1 MKEVTYRLV
10 LAVAILASI
19 IAFLD
24 GSIVNVAL
32 PAIQRTLGG
41 GLSTQQW
48 VVDAYLI
55 TLGAFMLIAG
65 SLSDIIGRKRVMMI
79 GLIGFG
85 VTSLLCAA
93 ATTKELLVIGRLL
106 QGITGALLVPSSLAL
121 IMSRVP
127 KDRQHAAIGA
137 WTSWT
142 GIAMLIG
149 PFVGGVLI
157 DLGSWRYIFLLN
169 VLPIAVT
176 VYLLARLKDERDTT
190 TRVKIDWYGAI
201 LGALSLGGIVYA
213 LIEQPHFGWAY
224 PLIYGTMA
232 VGVIS
237 FILFIWREKTAVQPM
252 MPLGL
257 FRSRNFSAGNIA
269 TLSIYAGL
277 SLVAFLITIFVQQ
290 VGHYT
295 ATAAGLAMVPMTILM
310 FFLASRF
317 GKLSGEYGPRIFM
330 TTGPLIVAAGFVTM
344 LFIDATANYWAM
356 LPGILLVGIGLS
368 VTVAPLTAAILGAVD
383 SKRSGIAS
391 AINNVVA
398 RVAGLVAVALIGTVT
413 GYNLNLGGFRNGLV
427 LAIVL
432 FVVGGFVSFVGIRNP
447 AKPKSDQSQTPAVE

>member
-1 MKEVTYRLV
+1 MKEITYRLV
-10 LAVAILASI
+10 LIVAILASI

-32 PAIQRTLGG
+32 PAIQHSLGG

-55 TLGAFMLIAG
+55 TLGAFMLVAG

-93 ATTKELLVIGRLL
+93 ATTKELLIIGRLL
-106 QGITGALLVPSSLAL
+106 QGVTGALLVPSSLAL

-149 PFVGGVLI
+149 PFVGGILV

-176 VYLLARLKDERDTT
+176 VYLLAKLQDERDMS

-213 LIEQPHFGWAY
+213 LIEQPHFGWTH
-224 PLIYGTMA
+224 PLIYGTMG
-232 VGVIS
+232 VGIVS
-237 FILFIWREKTAVQPM
+237 LALFIWREKVATQPM

-257 FRSRNFSAGNIA
+257 FRSRNFTAGNIA

-295 ATAAGLAMVPMTILM
+295 ATAAGLTMVPMSILM

-330 TTGPLIVAAGFVTM
+330 TAGPLIVAAGFVTM
-344 LFIDATANYWAM
+344 LFIDASANYWAM
-356 LPGILLVGIGLS
+356 LPGILLFGIGLS

-383 SKRSGIAS
+383 GKRSGIAS

-413 GYNLNLGGFRNGLV
+413 GYTLNLAGFRNGLI
-427 LAIVL
+427 LSIVL
-432 FVVGGFVSFVGIRNP
+432 FVVGGLVSFAGIRNP
-447 AKPKSDQSQTPAVE
+447 KKPKADSLQTPAVE

>member
-1 MKEVTYRLV
+1 MKEITYRLV
-10 LAVAILASI
+10 LIVAILASI

-32 PAIQRTLGG
+32 PAIQHSLGG

-55 TLGAFMLIAG
+55 TLGAFMLVAG

-93 ATTKELLVIGRLL
+93 ATTKELLIIGRLL
-106 QGITGALLVPSSLAL
+106 QGVTGALLVPSSLAL

-149 PFVGGVLI
+149 PFVGGILV

-176 VYLLARLKDERDTT
+176 VYLLAKLQDERDMS

-213 LIEQPHFGWAY
+213 LIEQPHFGWTH
-224 PLIYGTMA
+224 PLIYGTMG
-232 VGVIS
+232 VGIVS
-237 FILFIWREKTAVQPM
+237 LALFIWREKVATQPM
-252 MPLGL
+252 MPLGV
-257 FRSRNFSAGNIA
+257 FRSRNFTAGNIA

-295 ATAAGLAMVPMTILM
+295 ATAAGLTMVPMSILM

-330 TTGPLIVAAGFVTM
+330 TVGPLIVAAGFVTM
-344 LFIDATANYWAM
+344 LFIDASANYWAM
-356 LPGILLVGIGLS
+356 LPGILLFGIGLS

-413 GYNLNLGGFRNGLV
+413 GYTLNLAGFRNGLI
-427 LAIVL
+427 LSIVL
-432 FVVGGFVSFVGIRNP
+432 FIVGGLVSFVGIRNP
-447 AKPKSDQSQTPAVE
+447 KKPKADSLQTPAVE

>member
-1 MKEVTYRLV
+1 MKEITYRLV
-10 LAVAILASI
+10 LIVAILASI

-32 PAIQRTLGG
+32 PAIQHSLGG

-55 TLGAFMLIAG
+55 TLGAFMLVAG

-93 ATTKELLVIGRLL
+93 ATTKELLIIGRLL
-106 QGITGALLVPSSLAL
+106 QGVTGALLVPSSLAL

-127 KDRQHAAIGA
+127 KSRQHAAIGA

-149 PFVGGVLI
+149 PFVGGILV

-176 VYLLARLKDERDTT
+176 VYLLAKLKDERDMS

-213 LIEQPHFGWAY
+213 LIEQPHFGWAH
-224 PLIYGTMA
+224 PLIYGTMG
-232 VGVIS
+232 VGVVS
-237 FILFIWREKTAVQPM
+237 LALFIWREKVASQPM

-257 FRSRNFSAGNIA
+257 FRSRNFTAGNIA

-295 ATAAGLAMVPMTILM
+295 ATAAGLTMVPMSILM

-317 GKLSGEYGPRIFM
+317 GKLSGEYGPRMFM
-330 TTGPLIVAAGFVTM
+330 TAGPLIVAAGFVTM
-344 LFIDATANYWAM
+344 LFIDASANYWAM
-356 LPGILLVGIGLS
+356 LPGILLFGIGLS

-413 GYNLNLGGFRNGLV
+413 GYNLNLAGFRNGLI
-427 LAIVL
+427 LSIAL
-432 FVVGGFVSFVGIRNP
+432 FVVGGLVSFAGIRNP
-447 AKPKSDQSQTPAVE
+447 ARPKPSDLQMPAVE

>member
-1 MKEVTYRLV
+1 MKEVAYRLV
-10 LAVAILASI
+10 LAIAILASI

-32 PAIQRTLGG
+32 PAIQHTLGG

-55 TLGAFMLIAG
+55 TLGAFMLVAG

-93 ATTKELLVIGRLL
+93 ATTKELLIIGRLL
-106 QGITGALLVPSSLAL
+106 QGTTGALLVPSSLAL

-176 VYLLARLKDERDTT
+176 VYLLARLKDEHDTT
-190 TRVKIDWYGAI
+190 TRVRLDWYGAV

-232 VGVIS
+232 VGVVS
-237 FILFIWREKTAVQPM
+237 FILFIWREKVAAQPM

-295 ATAAGLAMVPMTILM
+295 ATAAGLTMVPMSILM

-330 TTGPLIVAAGFVTM
+330 TVGPLIVAAGFVTM

-413 GYNLNLGGFRNGLV
+413 GYNLNLAGFRNGLV

-432 FVVGGFVSFVGIRNP
+432 FVVGGFVSLVGIRNP
-447 AKPKSDQSQTPAVE
+447 ARLKSDPSQAPVVE

>member
-1 MKEVTYRLV
+1 MKEITYRLV
-10 LAVAILASI
+10 LIVAILASI

-32 PAIQRTLGG
+32 PAIQHSLGG

-55 TLGAFMLIAG
+55 TLGAFMLVAG

-93 ATTKELLVIGRLL
+93 ATTKELLIIGRLL
-106 QGITGALLVPSSLAL
+106 QGVTGALLVPSSLAL

-149 PFVGGVLI
+149 PFVGGILV

-176 VYLLARLKDERDTT
+176 VYLLAKLQDERDMS

-213 LIEQPHFGWAY
+213 LIEQPHFGWTH
-224 PLIYGTMA
+224 PLIYGTMG
-232 VGVIS
+232 VGIVS
-237 FILFIWREKTAVQPM
+237 LTLFIWREKVAAQPM

-257 FRSRNFSAGNIA
+257 FRSRNFTAGNIA

-295 ATAAGLAMVPMTILM
+295 ATAAGLTMVPMSILM

-330 TTGPLIVAAGFVTM
+330 TAGPLIVAAGFVTM
-344 LFIDATANYWAM
+344 LFIDASANYWAM
-356 LPGILLVGIGLS
+356 LPGILLFGIGLS

-413 GYNLNLGGFRNGLV
+413 GYNLNLAGFRNGLI
-427 LAIVL
+427 LSIVL
-432 FVVGGFVSFVGIRNP
+432 FVVGGLVSFAGIRNP
-447 AKPKSDQSQTPAVE
+447 KKPKADSLQTPAVE

>member
-1 MKEVTYRLV
+1 MKEITYRLV
-10 LAVAILASI
+10 LTVAILASI

-32 PAIQRTLGG
+32 PAIQHSLGG

-55 TLGAFMLIAG
+55 TLGAFMLVAG

-79 GLIGFG
+79 GLVGFG

-93 ATTKELLVIGRLL
+93 ATTKELLIIGRLL
-106 QGITGALLVPSSLAL
+106 QGVTGALLVPSSLAL

-127 KDRQHAAIGA
+127 KGRQHAAIGA

-149 PFVGGVLI
+149 PFVGGILV

-176 VYLLARLKDERDTT
+176 VYLLAKLQDEHDTS

-213 LIEQPHFGWAY
+213 LIEQPHFGWAH
-224 PLIYGTMA
+224 PLIYSTMG
-232 VGVIS
+232 VGIVS
-237 FILFIWREKTAVQPM
+237 LALFIWREKVAAQPM

-257 FRSRNFSAGNIA
+257 FRSRNFTAGNIA

-295 ATAAGLAMVPMTILM
+295 ATAGGLTMVPMSILM

-317 GKLSGEYGPRIFM
+317 GKLSGEHGPRMFM
-330 TTGPLIVAAGFVTM
+330 TVGRLIVAAGFVTM
-344 LFIDATANYWAM
+344 LFIDASANYWAM
-356 LPGILLVGIGLS
+356 LPGILLFGIGLS

-413 GYNLNLGGFRNGLV
+413 GYNLNLAGFRNGLV
-427 LAIVL
+427 LSIVL
-432 FVVGGFVSFVGIRNP
+432 FVVGGLVSFAGIRNP
-447 AKPKSDQSQTPAVE
+447 KKPKSSDLQTPAVE

>member
-10 LAVAILASI
+10 LAIAILASI

-32 PAIQRTLGG
+32 PAIQHTLGG

-55 TLGAFMLIAG
+55 TLGAFMLVAG

-93 ATTKELLVIGRLL
+93 ATTKELLIIGRLL
-106 QGITGALLVPSSLAL
+106 QGTTGALLVPSSLAL

-176 VYLLARLKDERDTT
+176 VYLLARLKDEHDTT
-190 TRVKIDWYGAI
+190 TRVRLDWYGAV

-232 VGVIS
+232 VGVVS
-237 FILFIWREKTAVQPM
+237 FILFIWREKVAAQPM

-295 ATAAGLAMVPMTILM
+295 ATAAGLTMVPMSILM

-330 TTGPLIVAAGFVTM
+330 TVGPLIVAAGFVTM

-413 GYNLNLGGFRNGLV
+413 GYNLNLAGFRNGLV

-432 FVVGGFVSFVGIRNP
+432 FVVGGFVSLVGIRNP
-447 AKPKSDQSQTPAVE
+447 ARLKSDPSQAPVVE

>member
-1 MKEVTYRLV
+1 MKEITYRLV
-10 LAVAILASI
+10 LIVAILASI

-32 PAIQRTLGG
+32 PAIQHSLGG

-55 TLGAFMLIAG
+55 TLGAFMLVAG

-93 ATTKELLVIGRLL
+93 ATTKELLIIGRLL
-106 QGITGALLVPSSLAL
+106 QGVTGALLVPSSLAL

-149 PFVGGVLI
+149 PFVGGILV

-176 VYLLARLKDERDTT
+176 VYLLAKLQDERDMS

-213 LIEQPHFGWAY
+213 LIEQPHFGWTH
-224 PLIYGTMA
+224 PLIYGTMG
-232 VGVIS
+232 VGIVS
-237 FILFIWREKTAVQPM
+237 LALFIWREKVAAQPM
-252 MPLGL
+252 MPLGV
-257 FRSRNFSAGNIA
+257 FRSRNFTAGNIA

-295 ATAAGLAMVPMTILM
+295 ATAAGLTMVPMSILM

-330 TTGPLIVAAGFVTM
+330 TVGPLIVAAGFVTM
-344 LFIDATANYWAM
+344 LFIDASANYWAM
-356 LPGILLVGIGLS
+356 LPGILLFGIGLS

-413 GYNLNLGGFRNGLV
+413 GYTLNLAGFRNGLI
-427 LAIVL
+427 LSIVL
-432 FVVGGFVSFVGIRNP
+432 FVVGGLVSFAGIRNP
-447 AKPKSDQSQTPAVE
+447 KKPKADSLQTPAVE

>member
-1 MKEVTYRLV
+1 MKETTYRLV
-10 LAVAILASI
+10 LIVAILASI

-32 PAIQRTLGG
+32 PAIERTLGG

-55 TLGAFMLIAG
+55 TLGAFMLVAG

-93 ATTKELLVIGRLL
+93 ATTKELLIIGRLL
-106 QGITGALLVPSSLAL
+106 QGVTGALLVPSSLAL
-121 IMSRVP
+121 IMSRIP
-127 KDRQHAAIGA
+127 KAKQHAAIGA

-149 PFVGGVLI
+149 PFVGGMLI

-176 VYLLARLKDERDTT
+176 VYLLAKLKDEQDTSV
-190 TRVKIDWYGAI
+190 RVRLDWYGAL

-213 LIEQPHFGWAY
+213 LIEQPHFGWAH

-232 VGVIS
+232 AGIIS
-237 FILFIWREKTAVQPM
+237 LALFIWREKVTTQPM

-277 SLVAFLITIFVQQ
+277 SLVSFLITIFVQQ

-295 ATAAGLAMVPMTILM
+295 ATAAGLTMVPVSILM
-310 FFLASRF
+310 FVLASRF
-317 GKLSGEYGPRIFM
+317 GRLSGTYGPRIFM
-330 TTGPLIVAAGFVTM
+330 TVGPLIVAAGFVTM
-344 LFIDATANYWAM
+344 LLVDASANYWTM
-356 LPGILLVGIGLS
+356 LPGILLFGFGLS

-413 GYNLNLGGFRNGLV
+413 GYNLGLTGFRNGLIFS
-427 LAIVL
+427 IVL
-432 FVVGGFVSFVGIRNP
+432 FIVGGLVSFIGIRNP
-447 AKPKSDQSQTPAVE
+447 AKPKVDELQAPAVE

>member
-1 MKEVTYRLV
+1 MKEITYRLV
-10 LAVAILASI
+10 LIVAVLASI

-32 PAIQRTLGG
+32 PAIQHSLGG

-55 TLGAFMLIAG
+55 TLGAFMLVAG

-93 ATTKELLVIGRLL
+93 ATTKELLIIGRLL
-106 QGITGALLVPSSLAL
+106 QGVTGALLVPSSLAL
-121 IMSRVP
+121 IISRVP

-176 VYLLARLKDERDTT
+176 VYLLAKLKDEHDVS

-213 LIEQPHFGWAY
+213 LIEQPHFGWAH
-224 PLIYGTMA
+224 PLIYGTMG
-232 VGVIS
+232 VGIVS
-237 FILFIWREKTAVQPM
+237 LVLFIWREKVAAQPM

-257 FRSRNFSAGNIA
+257 FRSRNFTAGNIA

-295 ATAAGLAMVPMTILM
+295 ATAAGLTMVPMSILM

-317 GKLSGEYGPRIFM
+317 GKLSGEYGSRVFM
-330 TTGPLIVAAGFVTM
+330 TVGPLIVAAGFVTM

-356 LPGILLVGIGLS
+356 LPGILLFGIGLS

-413 GYNLNLGGFRNGLV
+413 GYNLNLAGFRNGLV

-432 FVVGGFVSFVGIRNP
+432 FVVGGLVSFAGIRNP
-447 AKPKSDQSQTPAVE
+447 AKPKPSDLQTPAVE

>member
-1 MKEVTYRLV
+1 MKEITYRLV
-10 LAVAILASI
+10 LIVAILASI

-32 PAIQRTLGG
+32 PAIQHSLGG

-55 TLGAFMLIAG
+55 TLGAFMLVAG

-93 ATTKELLVIGRLL
+93 ATTKELLIIGRLL
-106 QGITGALLVPSSLAL
+106 QGVTGALLVPSSLAL

-149 PFVGGVLI
+149 PFVGGILV

-176 VYLLARLKDERDTT
+176 VYLLAKLQDERDMS

-213 LIEQPHFGWAY
+213 LIEQPHFGWTH
-224 PLIYGTMA
+224 PLIYGTMG
-232 VGVIS
+232 VGIVS
-237 FILFIWREKTAVQPM
+237 LALFIWREKVAAQPM
-252 MPLGL
+252 MPLGV
-257 FRSRNFSAGNIA
+257 FRSRNFTAGNIA

-295 ATAAGLAMVPMTILM
+295 ATAAGLTMVPMSILM

-330 TTGPLIVAAGFVTM
+330 TAGPLIVAAGFVTM
-344 LFIDATANYWAM
+344 LFIDASANYWAM
-356 LPGILLVGIGLS
+356 LPGILLFGIGLS

-413 GYNLNLGGFRNGLV
+413 GYTLNLAGFRNGLI
-427 LAIVL
+427 LSIVL
-432 FVVGGFVSFVGIRNP
+432 FIVGGLVSFVGIRNP
-447 AKPKSDQSQTPAVE
+447 KKPKADSLQTPAVE

>member
-1 MKEVTYRLV
+1 MKEITYRLV
-10 LAVAILASI
+10 LIVAILASI

-32 PAIQRTLGG
+32 PAIQHSLGG

-55 TLGAFMLIAG
+55 TLGAFMLVAG

-93 ATTKELLVIGRLL
+93 ATTKELLIIGRLL
-106 QGITGALLVPSSLAL
+106 QGVTGALLVPSSLAL

-149 PFVGGVLI
+149 PFVGGILV

-176 VYLLARLKDERDTT
+176 VYLLAKLQDERDMS

-213 LIEQPHFGWAY
+213 LIEQPHFGWTH
-224 PLIYGTMA
+224 PLIYGTMG
-232 VGVIS
+232 VGIVS
-237 FILFIWREKTAVQPM
+237 LALFIWREKVAAQPM
-252 MPLGL
+252 MPLGV
-257 FRSRNFSAGNIA
+257 FRSRNFTAGNIA

-295 ATAAGLAMVPMTILM
+295 ATAAGLTMVPMSILM

-330 TTGPLIVAAGFVTM
+330 TAGPLIVAAGFVTM
-344 LFIDATANYWAM
+344 LFIDASANYWAM
-356 LPGILLVGIGLS
+356 LPGILLFGIGLS

-383 SKRSGIAS
+383 GKRSGIAS

-413 GYNLNLGGFRNGLV
+413 GYTLNLTGFRNGLI
-427 LAIVL
+427 LSIVL
-432 FVVGGFVSFVGIRNP
+432 FVVGGLVSFAGIRNP
-447 AKPKSDQSQTPAVE
+447 KKPKADSLQTPAVE

>member
-1 MKEVTYRLV
+1 MKEITYRLV
-10 LAVAILASI
+10 LIVAILASI

-32 PAIQRTLGG
+32 PAIQHSLGG

-55 TLGAFMLIAG
+55 TLGAFMLVAG

-93 ATTKELLVIGRLL
+93 ATTKELLIIGRLL
-106 QGITGALLVPSSLAL
+106 QGVTGALLVPSSLAL

-149 PFVGGVLI
+149 PFVGGILV

-176 VYLLARLKDERDTT
+176 VYLLAKLQDERDMSI
-190 TRVKIDWYGAI
+190 RVKIDWYGAI

-213 LIEQPHFGWAY
+213 LIEQPHFGWTH
-224 PLIYGTMA
+224 PLIYGTMG
-232 VGVIS
+232 VGIVS
-237 FILFIWREKTAVQPM
+237 LALFIWREKVAAQPM

-257 FRSRNFSAGNIA
+257 FRSRNFTAGNIA

-295 ATAAGLAMVPMTILM
+295 ATAAGLTMVPMSILM

-330 TTGPLIVAAGFVTM
+330 TAGPLIVAAGFVTM
-344 LFIDATANYWAM
+344 LFIDASANYWAM
-356 LPGILLVGIGLS
+356 LPGILLFGIGLS

-413 GYNLNLGGFRNGLV
+413 GYTLNLAGFRNGLI
-427 LAIVL
+427 LSIVL
-432 FVVGGFVSFVGIRNP
+432 FIVGGLVSFVGIRNP
-447 AKPKSDQSQTPAVE
+447 KKPKADSLQTPAVE

>member
-1 MKEVTYRLV
+1 MKEITYRLV
-10 LAVAILASI
+10 LIVAILASI

-32 PAIQRTLGG
+32 PAIQHSLGG

-55 TLGAFMLIAG
+55 TLGAFMLVAG

-93 ATTKELLVIGRLL
+93 ATTKELLIIGRLL
-106 QGITGALLVPSSLAL
+106 QGVTGALLVPSSLAL

-149 PFVGGVLI
+149 PFVGGILV

-176 VYLLARLKDERDTT
+176 VYLLAKLQDERDMSI
-190 TRVKIDWYGAI
+190 RVKIDWYGAI

-213 LIEQPHFGWAY
+213 LIEQPHFGWTH
-224 PLIYGTMA
+224 PLIYGTMG
-232 VGVIS
+232 VGIVS
-237 FILFIWREKTAVQPM
+237 LALFIWREKVATQPM

-257 FRSRNFSAGNIA
+257 FRSRNFTAGNIA

-295 ATAAGLAMVPMTILM
+295 ATAAGLTMVPMSILM

-330 TTGPLIVAAGFVTM
+330 TAGPLIVAAGFVTM
-344 LFIDATANYWAM
+344 LFIDASANYWAM
-356 LPGILLVGIGLS
+356 LPGILLFGIGLS

-413 GYNLNLGGFRNGLV
+413 GYTLNLAGFRNGLI
-427 LAIVL
+427 LSIVL
-432 FVVGGFVSFVGIRNP
+432 FIVGGLVSFVGIRNP
-447 AKPKSDQSQTPAVE
+447 KKPKADSLQTPAVE

>member
-1 MKEVTYRLV
+1 MKEITYRLV
-10 LAVAILASI
+10 LIVAILASI

-32 PAIQRTLGG
+32 PAIQHSLGG

-55 TLGAFMLIAG
+55 TLGAFMLVAG

-85 VTSLLCAA
+85 VTSLFCAA
-93 ATTKELLVIGRLL
+93 ATTKELLIIGRLL
-106 QGITGALLVPSSLAL
+106 QGVTGALLVPSSLAL

-149 PFVGGVLI
+149 PFVGGILV

-176 VYLLARLKDERDTT
+176 VYLLAKLQDERDMS

-213 LIEQPHFGWAY
+213 LIEQPHFGWTH
-224 PLIYGTMA
+224 PLIYGTMG
-232 VGVIS
+232 VGIVS
-237 FILFIWREKTAVQPM
+237 LALFIWREKVAAQPM
-252 MPLGL
+252 MPLGV
-257 FRSRNFSAGNIA
+257 FRSRNFTAGNIA

-295 ATAAGLAMVPMTILM
+295 ATAAGLTMVPMSILM

-330 TTGPLIVAAGFVTM
+330 TVGPLIVAAGFVTM
-344 LFIDATANYWAM
+344 LFIDASANYWAM
-356 LPGILLVGIGLS
+356 LPGILLFGIGLS

-413 GYNLNLGGFRNGLV
+413 GYTLNLAGFRNGLI
-427 LAIVL
+427 LSIVL
-432 FVVGGFVSFVGIRNP
+432 FVVGGLVSFAGIRNP
-447 AKPKSDQSQTPAVE
+447 KKPKADSLQTPAVE

>member
-1 MKEVTYRLV
+1 MKETTYRLV
-10 LAVAILASI
+10 LIVAILASI

-32 PAIQRTLGG
+32 PAIQHSLGG

-55 TLGAFMLIAG
+55 TLGAFMLVAG

-79 GLIGFG
+79 GLVGFG

-93 ATTKELLVIGRLL
+93 ATTKELLIVGRLL
-106 QGITGALLVPSSLAL
+106 QGVTGALLVPSSLAL

-127 KDRQHAAIGA
+127 KGRQHAAIGA

-149 PFVGGVLI
+149 PFVGGILV

-176 VYLLARLKDERDTT
+176 VYLLAKLKDEHDTSA
-190 TRVKIDWYGAI
+190 RVKIDWYGAV

-213 LIEQPHFGWAY
+213 LIEQPHFSWAH
-224 PLIYGTMA
+224 PLIYGTMG
-232 VGVIS
+232 VGVVS
-237 FILFIWREKTAVQPM
+237 LALFIWREKVAAQPM
-252 MPLGL
+252 MSLGL
-257 FRSRNFSAGNIA
+257 FRSRNFTAGNIA

-295 ATAAGLAMVPMTILM
+295 ATAAGLTMVPMSILM

-330 TTGPLIVAAGFVTM
+330 TVGPLIVAAGFVTM
-344 LFIDATANYWAM
+344 LFIDKTANYWAM
-356 LPGILLVGIGLS
+356 LPGILLFGIGLS

-413 GYNLNLGGFRNGLV
+413 GYNLNLAGFRNGLV

-432 FVVGGFVSFVGIRNP
+432 FVVGGLVSFIGIKNP
-447 AKPKSDQSQTPAVE
+447 AKDLDVETAMVKS

>member
-1 MKEVTYRLV
+1 MKEITYRLV
-10 LAVAILASI
+10 LIVAILASI

-32 PAIQRTLGG
+32 PAIQHSLGG

-55 TLGAFMLIAG
+55 TLGAFMLVAG

-93 ATTKELLVIGRLL
+93 ATTKELLIIGRLL
-106 QGITGALLVPSSLAL
+106 QGVTGALLVPSSLAL

-149 PFVGGVLI
+149 PFVGGILV

-176 VYLLARLKDERDTT
+176 VYLLAKLQDERDMS

-213 LIEQPHFGWAY
+213 LIEQPHFGWTH
-224 PLIYGTMA
+224 PLIYGTMG
-232 VGVIS
+232 VGIVS
-237 FILFIWREKTAVQPM
+237 LALFIWREKVVAQPM

-257 FRSRNFSAGNIA
+257 FRSRNFTAGNIA

-295 ATAAGLAMVPMTILM
+295 ATAAGLTMVPMSILM

-330 TTGPLIVAAGFVTM
+330 TAGPLIVAAGFVTM
-344 LFIDATANYWAM
+344 LFIDASANYWAM
-356 LPGILLVGIGLS
+356 LPGILLFGIGLS

-413 GYNLNLGGFRNGLV
+413 GYNLNLAGFRNGLI
-427 LAIVL
+427 LSIVL
-432 FVVGGFVSFVGIRNP
+432 FVVGGLVSFAGIRNP
-447 AKPKSDQSQTPAVE
+447 KKPKADSLQTPAVE

>member
-1 MKEVTYRLV
+1 MKEITYRLV
-10 LAVAILASI
+10 LIVAILASI

-32 PAIQRTLGG
+32 PAIQHSLGG

-55 TLGAFMLIAG
+55 TLGAFMLVAG

-93 ATTKELLVIGRLL
+93 ATTKELLIIGRLL
-106 QGITGALLVPSSLAL
+106 QGVTGALLVPSSLAL

-149 PFVGGVLI
+149 PFVGGILV

-176 VYLLARLKDERDTT
+176 VYLLAKLQDERDMS

-213 LIEQPHFGWAY
+213 LIEQPHFGWTH
-224 PLIYGTMA
+224 PLIYGTMG
-232 VGVIS
+232 VGIVS
-237 FILFIWREKTAVQPM
+237 LALFIWREKVAAQPM

-257 FRSRNFSAGNIA
+257 FRSRNFTAGNIA

-295 ATAAGLAMVPMTILM
+295 ATAAGLTMVPMSILM

-330 TTGPLIVAAGFVTM
+330 TAGPLIVAAGFVTM
-344 LFIDATANYWAM
+344 LFIDASANYWAM
-356 LPGILLVGIGLS
+356 LPGILLFGIGLS

-413 GYNLNLGGFRNGLV
+413 GYTLNLAGFRNGLI
-427 LAIVL
+427 LSIVL
-432 FVVGGFVSFVGIRNP
+432 FVVGGLVSFAGIRNP
-447 AKPKSDQSQTPAVE
+447 KKPKADSLQTPAVE

>member
-1 MKEVTYRLV
+1 MKEITYRLV
-10 LAVAILASI
+10 LIVAILASI

-32 PAIQRTLGG
+32 PAIQHTLGG

-55 TLGAFMLIAG
+55 TLGAFMLVAG

-85 VTSLLCAA
+85 LTSLLCAA
-93 ATTKELLVIGRLL
+93 ATTKELLIIGRLL
-106 QGITGALLVPSSLAL
+106 QGVAGALLVPSSLAL

-127 KDRQHAAIGA
+127 QSKQPAAIGV

-142 GIAMLIG
+142 GIAMLVG
-149 PFVGGVLI
+149 PFIGGVLV

-176 VYLLARLKDERDTT
+176 VYLLAKLQDEHDASV
-190 TRVKIDWYGAI
+190 RVKIDWYGAV

-213 LIEQPHFGWAY
+213 LIEQPHFGWAH
-224 PLIYGTMA
+224 PLIYGTMGL
-232 VGVIS
+232 GVVS
-237 FILFIWREKTAVQPM
+237 LILFIWREKVAAQPM

-257 FRSRNFSAGNIA
+257 FRSRNFTAGNIA

-295 ATAAGLAMVPMTILM
+295 ATAAGLTMVPLSILM

-330 TTGPLIVAAGFVTM
+330 TVGPLIVAAGFVTM
-344 LFIDATANYWAM
+344 LFIDASANYWAM
-356 LPGILLVGIGLS
+356 LPGILLFGIGLS

-413 GYNLNLGGFRNGLV
+413 GYNLNLAGFRNGLV

-432 FVVGGFVSFVGIRNP
+432 FVVGGLVSFAGIRNP
-447 AKPKSDQSQTPAVE
+447 AKPKPSDLQTPAVE

>member
-1 MKEVTYRLV
+1 MKEITYRLV
-10 LAVAILASI
+10 LIVAILASI

-32 PAIQRTLGG
+32 PAIQHSLGG

-55 TLGAFMLIAG
+55 TLGAFMLVAG

-93 ATTKELLVIGRLL
+93 ATTKELLIIGRLL
-106 QGITGALLVPSSLAL
+106 QGVTGALLVPSSLAL

-149 PFVGGVLI
+149 PFVGGILV

-176 VYLLARLKDERDTT
+176 VYLLAKLQDERDMS

-213 LIEQPHFGWAY
+213 LIEQPHFGWTH
-224 PLIYGTMA
+224 PLIYGTMG
-232 VGVIS
+232 VGIVS
-237 FILFIWREKTAVQPM
+237 LALFIWREKVATQPM

-257 FRSRNFSAGNIA
+257 FRSRNFTAGNIA

-295 ATAAGLAMVPMTILM
+295 ATAAGLTMVPMSILM

-330 TTGPLIVAAGFVTM
+330 TAGPLIVAAGFVTM
-344 LFIDATANYWAM
+344 LFIDASANYWAM
-356 LPGILLVGIGLS
+356 LPGILLFGIGLS

-413 GYNLNLGGFRNGLV
+413 GYTLNLAGFRNGLI
-427 LAIVL
+427 LSIVL
-432 FVVGGFVSFVGIRNP
+432 FVVGGLVSFAGIRNP
-447 AKPKSDQSQTPAVE
+447 KKPKADSLQTPAVE

>member
-1 MKEVTYRLV
+1 MKEITYRLV
-10 LAVAILASI
+10 LIVAILASI

-32 PAIQRTLGG
+32 PAIQHSLGG

-55 TLGAFMLIAG
+55 TLGAFMLVAG

-93 ATTKELLVIGRLL
+93 ATTKELLIIGRLL
-106 QGITGALLVPSSLAL
+106 QGVTGALLVPSSLAL

-149 PFVGGVLI
+149 PFVGGILV

-176 VYLLARLKDERDTT
+176 VYLLAKLQDERDMS

-213 LIEQPHFGWAY
+213 LIEQPHFGWTH
-224 PLIYGTMA
+224 PLIYGTMG
-232 VGVIS
+232 VGIVS
-237 FILFIWREKTAVQPM
+237 LALFIWREKVATQPM

-257 FRSRNFSAGNIA
+257 FRSRNFTAGNIA

-295 ATAAGLAMVPMTILM
+295 ATAAGLTMVPMSILM

-330 TTGPLIVAAGFVTM
+330 TAGPLIVAAGFVTM
-344 LFIDATANYWAM
+344 LFIDASANYWAM
-356 LPGILLVGIGLS
+356 LPGILLFGIGLS

-413 GYNLNLGGFRNGLV
+413 GYNLNLAGFRNGLI
-427 LAIVL
+427 LSIVL
-432 FVVGGFVSFVGIRNP
+432 FVVGGLVSFAGIRNP
-447 AKPKSDQSQTPAVE
+447 KKPKADSLQTPAVE

>member
-1 MKEVTYRLV
+1 MKEITYRLV
-10 LAVAILASI
+10 LIVAILASI

-32 PAIQRTLGG
+32 PAIQHSLGG

-55 TLGAFMLIAG
+55 TLGAFMLVAG

-93 ATTKELLVIGRLL
+93 ATTKELLIIGRLL
-106 QGITGALLVPSSLAL
+106 QGVTGALLVPSSLAL

-176 VYLLARLKDERDTT
+176 AYLLAKLKDEHDVS

-213 LIEQPHFGWAY
+213 LIEQPHFGWAH
-224 PLIYGTMA
+224 PLIYGTMG
-232 VGVIS
+232 VGIVS
-237 FILFIWREKTAVQPM
+237 LVLFIWREKVAAQPM

-257 FRSRNFSAGNIA
+257 FRSRNFTAGNIA

-295 ATAAGLAMVPMTILM
+295 ATAAGLTMVPMSILM

-317 GKLSGEYGPRIFM
+317 GKLSGEYGSRVFM
-330 TTGPLIVAAGFVTM
+330 TVGPLIVAAGFVTM

-356 LPGILLVGIGLS
+356 LPGILLFGIGLS

-413 GYNLNLGGFRNGLV
+413 GYNLNLAGFRNGLV

-432 FVVGGFVSFVGIRNP
+432 FVVGGLVSFAGIRNP
-447 AKPKSDQSQTPAVE
+447 AKPKPSDLQTPAVE

>member
-1 MKEVTYRLV
+1 MKEITYRLV
-10 LAVAILASI
+10 LIVAVLASI

-32 PAIQRTLGG
+32 PAIQHSLGG

-55 TLGAFMLIAG
+55 TLGAFMLVAG

-93 ATTKELLVIGRLL
+93 ATTKELLIIGRLL
-106 QGITGALLVPSSLAL
+106 QGVTGALLVPSSLAL

-176 VYLLARLKDERDTT
+176 VYLLAKLKDEHDVS

-213 LIEQPHFGWAY
+213 LIEQPHFGWAH
-224 PLIYGTMA
+224 PLIYGTMG
-232 VGVIS
+232 VGIVS
-237 FILFIWREKTAVQPM
+237 LVLFIWREKVAAQPM

-257 FRSRNFSAGNIA
+257 FRSRNFTAGNIA

-295 ATAAGLAMVPMTILM
+295 ATAAGLTMVPMSILM

-317 GKLSGEYGPRIFM
+317 GKLSGEYGPRVFM
-330 TTGPLIVAAGFVTM
+330 TVGPLIVAAGFVTM

-356 LPGILLVGIGLS
+356 LPGILLFGIGLS

-413 GYNLNLGGFRNGLV
+413 GYNLNLAGFRNGLV

-432 FVVGGFVSFVGIRNP
+432 FVVGGLVSFAGIRNP
-447 AKPKSDQSQTPAVE
+447 AKPKPSDLQTPAVE

>member
-1 MKEVTYRLV
+1 MGMKQQRLV
-10 LAVAILASI
+10 LVVAILASI

-32 PAIQRTLGG
+32 PAIKNSLGG

-93 ATTKELLVIGRLL
+93 SFSKELLIISRLL
-106 QGITGALLVPSSLAL
+106 QGVAGALLVPSSLAL

-127 KDRQHAAIGA
+127 RREQSAAIGV

-149 PFVGGVLI
+149 PFIGGVLV

-169 VLPIAVT
+169 VIPIAVT
-176 VYLLARLKDERDTT
+176 VWLLAKLHDEADATA
-190 TRVKIDWYGAI
+190 RVKIDWYGA
-201 LGALSLGGIVYA
+201 LFGALALGGIVYA
-213 LIEQPHFGWAY
+213 LIEQPHYGWSY
-224 PLIYGTMA
+224 PLIYSTGLA
-232 VGVIS
+232 G
-237 FILFIWREKTAVQPM
+237 ILAFCLFVWRERQVEAPM
-252 MPLGL
+252 VPFGL
-257 FRSRNFSAGNIA
+257 FRSRNFAVGNIA
-269 TLSIYAGL
+269 TLSMYAGL
-277 SLVAFLITIFVQQ
+277 SLFAFLITIFVQQ
-290 VGHYT
+290 VGGYS
-295 ATAAGLAMVPMTILM
+295 AAAAGLVLVPESIIM
-310 FFLASRF
+310 FVLASKF
-317 GKLSGEYGPRIFM
+317 GKLSGTFGPRVFM
-330 TTGPLIVAAGFVTM
+330 AVGPLVAAVGFITM
-344 LFIDATANYWAM
+344 LFVGTHIDYWAL
-356 LPGILLVGIGLS
+356 LPGIILFGLGLAI
-368 VTVAPLTAAILGAVD
+368 TVAPLTSAILGAV
-383 SKRSGIAS
+383 KARQSGIAS

-413 GYNLNLGGFRNGLV
+413 GYNLGLAGFRNGMILV
-427 LAIVL
+427 IVL
-432 FVVGGFVSFVGIRNP
+432 FVISGVVSLIGIKNTTH
-447 AKPKSDQSQTPAVE
+447 SEE

>member
-1 MKEVTYRLV
+1 MKEITYRLV
-10 LAVAILASI
+10 LTVAILASI

-32 PAIQRTLGG
+32 PAIQHSLGG

-55 TLGAFMLIAG
+55 TLGAFMLVAG
-65 SLSDIIGRKRVMMI
+65 SLSDIIGRKKVMMI
-79 GLIGFG
+79 GLVGFG

-93 ATTKELLVIGRLL
+93 ATTKELLIIGRLL
-106 QGITGALLVPSSLAL
+106 QGVTGALLVPSSLAL

-127 KDRQHAAIGA
+127 KSRQHAAIGA

-149 PFVGGVLI
+149 PFVGGVLV
-157 DLGSWRYIFLLN
+157 DAGSWRYIFLLN

-176 VYLLARLKDERDTT
+176 VYLLAKLQDGHDTS

-213 LIEQPHFGWAY
+213 LIEQPHFGWAH
-224 PLIYGTMA
+224 PLIYGTMG
-232 VGVIS
+232 VGIVS
-237 FILFIWREKTAVQPM
+237 LALFIWREKVATQPM

-257 FRSRNFSAGNIA
+257 FRSRNFTAGNIA

-295 ATAAGLAMVPMTILM
+295 ATAAGLTMVPMSILM

-330 TTGPLIVAAGFVTM
+330 TIGPLIVAAGFVTM
-344 LFIDATANYWAM
+344 LFVDASANYWAM
-356 LPGILLVGIGLS
+356 LPGILLFGIGLS

-413 GYNLNLGGFRNGLV
+413 GYNLNLVGFRNGLV
-427 LAIVL
+427 LSIVL
-432 FVVGGFVSFVGIRNP
+432 FVIGGLVSFAGIRNP
-447 AKPKSDQSQTPAVE
+447 KKPTAEQLQAPAVE

>member
-1 MKEVTYRLV
+1 MKETTYRLV
-10 LAVAILASI
+10 LIVAILASI

-32 PAIQRTLGG
+32 PAIERTLGG

-55 TLGAFMLIAG
+55 TLGAFMLVAG

-93 ATTKELLVIGRLL
+93 ATTKELLIIGRLL
-106 QGITGALLVPSSLAL
+106 QGVTGALLVPSSLAL
-121 IMSRVP
+121 IMSRIP
-127 KDRQHAAIGA
+127 KAKQHAAIGA

-149 PFVGGVLI
+149 PFVGGMLI

-176 VYLLARLKDERDTT
+176 VYLLAKLKDEQDTSV
-190 TRVKIDWYGAI
+190 RVKLDWYGAL

-213 LIEQPHFGWAY
+213 LIEQPHFGWAH

-232 VGVIS
+232 AGVIS
-237 FILFIWREKTAVQPM
+237 FALFIWREKVTTQPM

-277 SLVAFLITIFVQQ
+277 SLVSFLITIFVQQ

-295 ATAAGLAMVPMTILM
+295 ATAAGLTMVPVSILM
-310 FFLASRF
+310 FVLASRF
-317 GKLSGEYGPRIFM
+317 GRLSGTYGPRIFM
-330 TTGPLIVAAGFVTM
+330 TVGPLIVAAGFVTM
-344 LFIDATANYWAM
+344 LLVDASANYWTM
-356 LPGILLVGIGLS
+356 LPGILLFGFGLS

-413 GYNLNLGGFRNGLV
+413 GYNLGLTGFRNGLIFS
-427 LAIVL
+427 IVL
-432 FVVGGFVSFVGIRNP
+432 FIVGGLVSFIGIRNP
-447 AKPKSDQSQTPAVE
+447 AKPKVDELQAPAVE

>member
-1 MKEVTYRLV
+1 MKEITYRLV
-10 LAVAILASI
+10 LIVAILASI

-32 PAIQRTLGG
+32 PAIQHSLGG

-55 TLGAFMLIAG
+55 TLGAFMLVAG

-93 ATTKELLVIGRLL
+93 ATTKELLIVGRLL
-106 QGITGALLVPSSLAL
+106 QGVTGALLVPSSLAL

-127 KDRQHAAIGA
+127 KSRQHAAIGA

-149 PFVGGVLI
+149 PFVGGVLV
-157 DLGSWRYIFLLN
+157 DAGSWRYIFLLN

-176 VYLLARLKDERDTT
+176 VYLLAKLQDEHDTL
-190 TRVKIDWYGAI
+190 TRVKIDWYGAT

-213 LIEQPHFGWAY
+213 LIEQPHFGWAH
-224 PLIYGTMA
+224 PLIYGTMG
-232 VGVIS
+232 VGIVS
-237 FILFIWREKTAVQPM
+237 LALFIWREKVATQPM

-257 FRSRNFSAGNIA
+257 FRSRNFTAGNIA

-295 ATAAGLAMVPMTILM
+295 ATAAGLTMVPMSILM

-330 TTGPLIVAAGFVTM
+330 TIGPLIVAAGFVTM
-344 LFIDATANYWAM
+344 LFVDASANYWAM
-356 LPGILLVGIGLS
+356 LPGILLFGIGLS

-413 GYNLNLGGFRNGLV
+413 GYNLNLAGFRNGLV
-427 LAIVL
+427 LSIVL
-432 FVVGGFVSFVGIRNP
+432 FVIGGLVSFAGIRNP
-447 AKPKSDQSQTPAVE
+447 KKPTAEQLQAPAVE

>member
-1 MKEVTYRLV
+1 MKEITYRLV
-10 LAVAILASI
+10 LIVAILASI

-32 PAIQRTLGG
+32 PAIQHSLGG

-55 TLGAFMLIAG
+55 TLGAFMLVAG

-93 ATTKELLVIGRLL
+93 ATTKELLIIGRLL
-106 QGITGALLVPSSLAL
+106 QGVTGALLVPSSLAL

-149 PFVGGVLI
+149 PFVGGILV

-176 VYLLARLKDERDTT
+176 VYLLAKLQDERDMS

-213 LIEQPHFGWAY
+213 LIEQPHFGWTH
-224 PLIYGTMA
+224 PLIYGTMG
-232 VGVIS
+232 VGIVS
-237 FILFIWREKTAVQPM
+237 LALFIWREKVATQPM

-257 FRSRNFSAGNIA
+257 FRSRNFTAGNIA

-295 ATAAGLAMVPMTILM
+295 ATAAGLTMVPMSILM

-330 TTGPLIVAAGFVTM
+330 TAGPLIVAAGFVTM
-344 LFIDATANYWAM
+344 LFIDASANYWAM
-356 LPGILLVGIGLS
+356 LPGILLFGIGLS

-413 GYNLNLGGFRNGLV
+413 GYTLNLAGFRNGLI
-427 LAIVL
+427 LSIVL
-432 FVVGGFVSFVGIRNP
+432 FIVGGLVSFVGIRNP
-447 AKPKSDQSQTPAVE
+447 KKPKADSLQTPAVE

>member
-1 MKEVTYRLV
+1 MKDSTYRLV
-10 LAVAILASI
+10 LIIAIMASI

-32 PAIQRTLGG
+32 PAIQRGLGG
-41 GLSTQQW
+41 GLATQQW

-55 TLGAFMLIAG
+55 TLGAFMLVAG

-93 ATTKELLVIGRLL
+93 ANTKELLIVARLL
-106 QGITGALLVPSSLAL
+106 QGVTGALLVPSSLAL
-121 IMSRVP
+121 IMSSVP
-127 KDRQHAAIGA
+127 KSKQNAAIGV

-142 GIAMLIG
+142 GIALLIG
-149 PFVGGVLI
+149 PFIGGVLV

-169 VLPIAVT
+169 IPPIAVT
-176 VYLLARLKDERDTT
+176 AYLLARLQDGHDTSK
-190 TRVKIDWYGAI
+190 RVKIDWYGAL

-213 LIEQPHFGWAY
+213 LIEQPHFGWAN
-224 PLIYGTMA
+224 PLIYSTMA
-232 VGVIS
+232 IGIVS
-237 FILFIWREKTAVQPM
+237 FGLFIWREKVASQPM

-257 FRSRNFSAGNIA
+257 FRSRNFTAGNIA

-277 SLVAFLITIFVQQ
+277 SLVAFLVTIFVQQ

-295 ATAAGLAMVPMTILM
+295 ATAAGLMMVPTSILM
-310 FFLASRF
+310 FLLASRF
-317 GKLSGEYGPRIFM
+317 GKLSGVYGSRIFM
-330 TTGPLIVAAGFVTM
+330 TVGPLIAAAGFVTM
-344 LFIDATANYWAM
+344 LFVDESANYWSL
-356 LPGILLVGIGLS
+356 LPGILLFGIGLS
-368 VTVAPLTAAILGAVD
+368 VTVAPLTAAILGAIE
-383 SKRSGIAS
+383 SEKSGIAS

-413 GYNLNLGGFRNGLV
+413 GYNLGLGGFRNGLTI
-427 LAIVL
+427 AIAL
-432 FVVGGFVSFVGIRNP
+432 FVIGGVVSFIGIRNP
-447 AKPKSDQSQTPAVE
+447 AKPAPEQLQTPAVE

>member
-1 MKEVTYRLV
+1 MKEITYRLV
-10 LAVAILASI
+10 LIVAILASI

-32 PAIQRTLGG
+32 PAIQHSLGG

-55 TLGAFMLIAG
+55 TLGAFMLVAG

-93 ATTKELLVIGRLL
+93 ATTKELLIIGRLL
-106 QGITGALLVPSSLAL
+106 QGVTGALLVPSSLAL

-149 PFVGGVLI
+149 PFVGGILV

-176 VYLLARLKDERDTT
+176 VYLLAKLQDERDMS

-213 LIEQPHFGWAY
+213 LIEQPHFGWTH
-224 PLIYGTMA
+224 PLIYGTMG
-232 VGVIS
+232 VGIVS
-237 FILFIWREKTAVQPM
+237 LALFIWREKVATQPM

-257 FRSRNFSAGNIA
+257 FRSRNFTAGNIA

-295 ATAAGLAMVPMTILM
+295 ATAAGLTMVPMSILM

-330 TTGPLIVAAGFVTM
+330 TAGPLIVAAGFVTM
-344 LFIDATANYWAM
+344 LFIDASANYWAM
-356 LPGILLVGIGLS
+356 LPGILLFGIGLS

-413 GYNLNLGGFRNGLV
+413 GYNLNLAGFRNGLI
-427 LAIVL
+427 LSIVL
-432 FVVGGFVSFVGIRNP
+432 FVVGGLVSFVGIRNP
-447 AKPKSDQSQTPAVE
+447 KKPKADSLQTPAVE

>member
-1 MKEVTYRLV
+1 MKEITYRLV
-10 LAVAILASI
+10 LIVAILASI

-32 PAIQRTLGG
+32 PAIQHSLGG

-55 TLGAFMLIAG
+55 TLGAFMLVAG

-93 ATTKELLVIGRLL
+93 ATTKELLIIGRLL
-106 QGITGALLVPSSLAL
+106 QGVTGALLVPSSLAL

-149 PFVGGVLI
+149 PFVGGILV

-176 VYLLARLKDERDTT
+176 VYLLAKLQDERDMS

-213 LIEQPHFGWAY
+213 LIEQPHFGWTH
-224 PLIYGTMA
+224 PLIYGTMG
-232 VGVIS
+232 VGIVS
-237 FILFIWREKTAVQPM
+237 LALFIWREKVATQPM

-257 FRSRNFSAGNIA
+257 FCSRNFTAGNIA

-295 ATAAGLAMVPMTILM
+295 ATAAGLTMVPMSILM

-330 TTGPLIVAAGFVTM
+330 TAGPLIVAAGFVTM
-344 LFIDATANYWAM
+344 LFIDASANYWAM
-356 LPGILLVGIGLS
+356 LPGILLFGIGLS

-413 GYNLNLGGFRNGLV
+413 GYTLNLAGFRNGLI
-427 LAIVL
+427 LSIVL
-432 FVVGGFVSFVGIRNP
+432 FIVGGLVSFVGIRNP
-447 AKPKSDQSQTPAVE
+447 KKPKADSLQTPAVE

>member
-1 MKEVTYRLV
+1 MKEITYRLV
-10 LAVAILASI
+10 LIVAILASI

-32 PAIQRTLGG
+32 PAIQHSLGG

-55 TLGAFMLIAG
+55 TLGAFMLVAG

-93 ATTKELLVIGRLL
+93 ATTKELLIIGRLL
-106 QGITGALLVPSSLAL
+106 QGVTGALLVPSSLAL

-149 PFVGGVLI
+149 PFVGGILV

-176 VYLLARLKDERDTT
+176 VYLLAKLQDERDMS

-213 LIEQPHFGWAY
+213 LIEQPHFGWTH
-224 PLIYGTMA
+224 PLIYGTMG
-232 VGVIS
+232 VGIVS
-237 FILFIWREKTAVQPM
+237 LALFIWREKVAAQPM

-257 FRSRNFSAGNIA
+257 FRSRNFTAGNIA

-295 ATAAGLAMVPMTILM
+295 ATAAGLTMVPMSILM

-330 TTGPLIVAAGFVTM
+330 TAGPLIVAAGFVTM
-344 LFIDATANYWAM
+344 LFIDASANYWAM
-356 LPGILLVGIGLS
+356 LPGILLFGIGLS

-413 GYNLNLGGFRNGLV
+413 GYTLNLAGFRNGLI
-427 LAIVL
+427 LSIVL
-432 FVVGGFVSFVGIRNP
+432 FIVGGLVSFVGIRNP
-447 AKPKSDQSQTPAVE
+447 KKPKADSLQTPAVE

>member
-1 MKEVTYRLV
+1 MKEITYRLV
-10 LAVAILASI
+10 LIVAILASI

-32 PAIQRTLGG
+32 PAIQHSLGG

-55 TLGAFMLIAG
+55 TLGAFMLVAG

-93 ATTKELLVIGRLL
+93 ATTKELLIIGRLL
-106 QGITGALLVPSSLAL
+106 QGVTGALLVPSSLAL

-149 PFVGGVLI
+149 PFVGGILV

-176 VYLLARLKDERDTT
+176 VYLLAKLQDERDMSI
-190 TRVKIDWYGAI
+190 RVKIDWYGAI

-213 LIEQPHFGWAY
+213 LIEQPHFGWTH
-224 PLIYGTMA
+224 PLIYGTMG
-232 VGVIS
+232 VGIVS
-237 FILFIWREKTAVQPM
+237 LALFIWREKVAAQPM

-257 FRSRNFSAGNIA
+257 FRSRNFTAGNIA

-295 ATAAGLAMVPMTILM
+295 ATAAGLTMVPMSILM

-330 TTGPLIVAAGFVTM
+330 TAGPLIVAAGFVTM
-344 LFIDATANYWAM
+344 LFIDASANYWAM
-356 LPGILLVGIGLS
+356 LPGILLFGIGLS

-413 GYNLNLGGFRNGLV
+413 GYNLNLAGFRNGLI
-427 LAIVL
+427 LSIVL
-432 FVVGGFVSFVGIRNP
+432 FVVGGLVSFAGIRNP
-447 AKPKSDQSQTPAVE
+447 KKPKADSLQTPAVE

>member
-10 LAVAILASI
+10 LAIAILASI

-32 PAIQRTLGG
+32 PAIQHTLGG

-55 TLGAFMLIAG
+55 TLGAFMLVAG

-93 ATTKELLVIGRLL
+93 ATTKELLIIGRLL
-106 QGITGALLVPSSLAL
+106 QGTTGALLVPSSLAL

-176 VYLLARLKDERDTT
+176 VYLLAGLKDEHDTT
-190 TRVKIDWYGAI
+190 TRVRLDWYGAV

-232 VGVIS
+232 VGVVS
-237 FILFIWREKTAVQPM
+237 FILFIWREKVAAQPM

-295 ATAAGLAMVPMTILM
+295 ATAAGLTMVPMSILM

-330 TTGPLIVAAGFVTM
+330 TVGPLIVAAGFVTM

-413 GYNLNLGGFRNGLV
+413 GYNLNLAGFRNGLV

-432 FVVGGFVSFVGIRNP
+432 FVVGGFVSLVGIRNP
-447 AKPKSDQSQTPAVE
+447 ARLKSDPSQAPVVE